1 MTASLPIPDGRRLWR
16 LSALLLL
23 ALVLVTGV
31 SLSMSRPFGQRET
44 EVDGPV
50 LPSIRLVHEMTAAVD
65 EARGLTAL
73 HLLRADAADQQ
84 VLEARLQASRLKIE
98 RRMAASRQRLADD
111 TERGHFQRVRSLLG
125 AYWSAQEHLLA
136 ASRRAA
142 DEPAN
147 AAQARALLAGESQQA
162 FQQLRDALE
171 AWWAYTDEL
180 AARAAQTGA
189 EQARTRQGLLG
200 LQMLLA
206 VALAATCAMAWR
218 RAARVGAAPVAA
230 PGPDGQAIGRLALQA
245 HLLSLDAA
253 VIAAR
258 SGVAGQPPEAVGRE
272 VRQIADRLEAAAAEL
287 QALASL
293 PGAAPE
299 MGSRRE

>member
-1 MTASLPIPDGRRLWR
+1 MNASLPIPDGRRLWR

-31 SLSMSRPFGQRET
+31 SLSMSRPFGQRES

-84 VLEARLQASRLKIE
+84 VLEARLQASRQKIE

-125 AYWSAQEHLLA
+125 AYWSAQEQLLA

-142 DEPAN
+142 DEPSN
-147 AAQARALLAGESQQA
+147 AARARALLAGESQQA

-189 EQARTRQGLLG
+189 EQARIRQGLLG

-206 VALAATCAMAWR
+206 VALAAACAVAWR
-218 RAARVGAAPVAA
+218 RAAHAGAGAAAA
-230 PGPDGQAIGRLALQA
+230 PGSDGPAIGRLALQA

-287 QALASL
+287 QALAGL
-293 PGAAPE
+293 PGAAPG